1 MSNGDSA
8 KLAHIAT
15 KKVKLFAT
23 SPLNLG
29 KRPFAA
35 FQKYAWSGIDQREG
49 NTGDIPW
56 TIVVYRCSKTP

>member
-8 KLAHIAT
+8 KPAHIST

-35 FQKYAWSGIDQREG
+35 FQKYAWSDIDQREG
-49 NTGDIPW
+49 NTGGIPW
-56 TIVVYRCSKTP
+56 IIVVYFCPKMP